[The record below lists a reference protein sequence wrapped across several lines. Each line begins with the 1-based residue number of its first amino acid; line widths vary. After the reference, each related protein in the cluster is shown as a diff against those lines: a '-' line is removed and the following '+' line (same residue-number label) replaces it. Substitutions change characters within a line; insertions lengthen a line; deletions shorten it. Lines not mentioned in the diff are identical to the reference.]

1 MFEFRPFPKIPRYY
15 RETIITEKID
25 GTNAQIVI
33 SALLDQ
39 NTAAPEE
46 KVLENNFA
54 LGIKDGFC
62 IYAGSRNRYLTPQND
77 NYGFASWVQTNHDQL
92 LALGR
97 GQHFGEWWGRGIGRN
112 YGLTERR
119 FSLFNT
125 NRWKKHPGGI
135 PGESYY
141 ENPRE
146 EVPDCCHVVPVLGT
160 GNDDG
165 LVMDC
170 LDILIREGSKAAPG
184 FMNPEGIIIYHSAAN
199 SCFKVTLENDD
210 QPKGKKGG

>member
-1 MFEFRPFPKIPRYY
+1 MFEFKPFPKIPRYY

-39 NTAAPEE
+39 NEATSEE

-54 LGIKDGFC
+54 LGIKDGCC

-77 NYGFASWVQTNHDQL
+77 NFGFASWVQANRDQL
-92 LALGR
+92 FALGR

-125 NRWKKHPGGI
+125 NRWCKGSNVDSILDGKL
-135 PGESYY
+135 
-141 ENPRE
+141 
-146 EVPDCCHVVPVLGT
+146 EVPECCHVVPIIGR
-160 GNDDG
+160 GNDTSVIG
-165 LVMDC
+165 DC
-170 LDILIREGSKAAPG
+170 LNELMVKGSCAAPG

-210 QPKGKKGG
+210 QPKGVK